1 MNTRK
6 MFFRAAYISATL
18 AAGAALSLGAA
29 NAQGKTPAKPA
40 NNMAASA
47 AAAPTPSP
55 KILVI
60 DRNAILANA
69 KVGKDIVRQV
79 NEYTKK
85 AQAEFKGESE
95 ALQREGQQLQ
105 QQVAILSASV
115 KAQKVKAFQNKET
128 AFQAKVEK
136 RQNQIQGGVMQARQ
150 KVEQA
155 LGPIL
160 QGIMAERGANLL
172 LDRGAV
178 IYGTIDVDITGVAI
192 QRLDQKMTSVK
203 VELVNPPAG
212 SKGQ

>member
-1 MNTRK
+1 
-6 MFFRAAYISATL
+6 MFSRAAGISAAL
-18 AAGAALSLGAA
+18 AIGAALSLGTA
-29 NAQGKTPAKPA
+29 NAQDNAAPKPA
-40 NNMAASA
+40 NNMKA
-47 AAAPTPSP
+47 AAAAEPTPSP

-60 DRNAILANA
+60 DRNAILANS

-85 AQAEFKGESE
+85 AQTDFKSESD

-105 QQVAILSASV
+105 QQIAILSASV

-136 RQNQIQGGVMQARQ
+136 RQNQIQGGVLQARQ

-178 IYGTIDVDITGVAI
+178 IFGTIDVDITGVAI
-192 QRLDQKMTSVK
+192 QRLDQKMTTVK
-203 VELVNPPAG
+203 VELVNPPAN
-212 SKGQ
+212 SQQQGQ